1 MKVLGRMDGEFPGV
15 SLGLIGGTT
24 MVLVGSGELRD
35 VIYGDSMVGRRSE
48 NSWWGLLQ
56 IT

>member
-1 MKVLGRMDGEFPGV
+1 MGMDGEFPGV

-24 MVLVGSGELRD
+24 IVLVGSGELGD